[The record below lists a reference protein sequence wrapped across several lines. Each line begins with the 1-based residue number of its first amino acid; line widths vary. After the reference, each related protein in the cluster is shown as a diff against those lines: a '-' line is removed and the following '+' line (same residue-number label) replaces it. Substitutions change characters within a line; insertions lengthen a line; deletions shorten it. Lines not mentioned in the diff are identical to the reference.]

1 MKQNFTIAFDKFSHI
16 YVVIQHKFIMYMLLI
31 QVLFMGVSANVVQ
44 MNVECNVE
52 LEVFIDCTNLQN
64 NNDNYGFMHYNTI
77 IQRVEINRLNGIIDL
92 TNLPGV
98 NTVHVSLG
106 VANCKQLIGHVHPV
120 ELQFGSEPALT
131 CVPNTGDDSTSSTSS
146 HQTSIPST
154 KITSLRQTMKD
165 GSSKIPTET
174 TSLEQT
180 TQSDEWIGSSMIP
193 TETTSLEQTTES
205 DEWIGTSRIIN
216 FTILSSNYTV
226 VYITSTALYDFST
239 ISLSKL
245 QTSVKLSWQLIIVIV
260 LSIIVILG
268 CVLSFILYKN
278 YLCIKKHQNTDKK
291 SKIYF
296 QMQEIT
302 SV

>member
-165 GSSKIPTET
+165 GSS
-174 TSLEQT
+174 
-180 TQSDEWIGSSMIP
+180 MIP

-205 DEWIGTSRIIN
+205 DEWIDYALFLLGSAMITII
-216 FTILSSNYTV
+216 
-226 VYITSTALYDFST
+226 
-239 ISLSKL
+239 
-245 QTSVKLSWQLIIVIV
+245 
-260 LSIIVILG
+260 
-268 CVLSFILYKN
+268 SFILNQLSNIILEKLVQFHDY
-278 YLCIKKHQNTDKK
+278 I
-291 SKIYF
+291 I
-296 QMQEIT
+296 QMVIIVGRKQGATFRRYPTRNRRRPLRLQYE
-302 SV
+302 

>member
-205 DEWIGTSRIIN
+205 DEWIDYALFLLGSAMITII
-216 FTILSSNYTV
+216 
-226 VYITSTALYDFST
+226 
-239 ISLSKL
+239 
-245 QTSVKLSWQLIIVIV
+245 
-260 LSIIVILG
+260 
-268 CVLSFILYKN
+268 SFILNQLSNIILEKLVQFHDY
-278 YLCIKKHQNTDKK
+278 I
-291 SKIYF
+291 I
-296 QMQEIT
+296 QMVIIVGRKQGATFRRYPTRNRRRPLRLQYE
-302 SV
+302 

>member
-131 CVPNTGDDSTSSTSS
+131 CVV
-146 HQTSIPST
+146 
-154 KITSLRQTMKD
+154 
-165 GSSKIPTET
+165 
-174 TSLEQT
+174 
-180 TQSDEWIGSSMIP
+180 
-193 TETTSLEQTTES
+193 
-205 DEWIGTSRIIN
+205 SRI
-216 FTILSSNYTV
+216 
-226 VYITSTALYDFST
+226 
-239 ISLSKL
+239 SK
-245 QTSVKLSWQLIIVIV
+245 
-260 LSIIVILG
+260 
-268 CVLSFILYKN
+268 
-278 YLCIKKHQNTDKK
+278 
-291 SKIYF
+291 
-296 QMQEIT
+296 
-302 SV
+302 

>member
-165 GSSKIPTET
+165 GSS
-174 TSLEQT
+174 
-180 TQSDEWIGSSMIP
+180 MIP